1 MVHIITKEELKAKL
15 LTSQNLYVVDW
26 KTERVYNPWSLRID
40 TLLALLEKDSIL
52 CFEVEEED
60 EG

>member
-1 MVHIITKEELKAKL
+1 MVRIITKEELKEKL

-40 TLLALLEKDSIL
+40 TLLALLEKDNIL
-52 CFEVEEED
+52 CFEVEED
-60 EG
+60 D

>member
-1 MVHIITKEELKAKL
+1 MVRIITKEELKEKL

-60 EG
+60 

>member
-1 MVHIITKEELKAKL
+1 MVRIITKEELKDKL

>member
-1 MVHIITKEELKAKL
+1 MVRIITKEELKDKL
-15 LTSQNLYVVDW
+15 LTSQNLYVGDW

-60 EG
+60 

>member
-1 MVHIITKEELKAKL
+1 MVRIITKEELKEKL

>member
-1 MVHIITKEELKAKL
+1 MVRIITKEELKDKL

-60 EG
+60 

>member
-1 MVHIITKEELKAKL
+1 MVRIITKEELKEKL
-15 LTSQNLYVVDW
+15 LTSQNIYVVDW

-52 CFEVEEED
+52 CFEVEED
-60 EG
+60 D